1 MGNDVSTQLILFL
14 QSAELGSVFGVA
26 YDLLRA
32 VRLRRRCCTLLTHV
46 LDALYAAAV
55 LLAIFLFALHRGEG
69 ELRLYM
75 LLAMVLGGMAY
86 FAVFGRFLRPL
97 WDFWVDAAAGVVSLL
112 WKPIGVL
119 LRLGKKFLIYIKKL
133 FYFWCK
139 YATIGK

>member
-1 MGNDVSTQLILFL
+1 MGNYVTAQLATFAHAAL
-14 QSAELGSVFGVA
+14 LGAVCGVV
-26 YDLLRA
+26 YDLLRS
-32 VRLRRRCCTLLTHV
+32 VRLLRRRSVLLTHV
-46 LDALYAAAV
+46 LDGVYVTLV
-55 LLAIFLFALHRGEG
+55 LLAVFLFALRRGEG

-119 LRLGKKFLIYIKKL
+119 LRLGKIFLIYIKKL

-139 YATIGK
+139 CATINK